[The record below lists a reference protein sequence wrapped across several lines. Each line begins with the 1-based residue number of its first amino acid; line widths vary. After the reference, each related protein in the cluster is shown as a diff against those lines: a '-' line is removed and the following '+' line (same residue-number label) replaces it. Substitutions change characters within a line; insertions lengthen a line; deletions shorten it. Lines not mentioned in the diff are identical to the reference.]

1 MNKLKIF
8 LFDYFSKEFLI
19 SPETLEFFEINYE
32 CVSPKELEKL
42 LKQEPHLIKLIVY
55 PDETFKQTFYKI
67 APPNASNEIISYYS
81 TYLRENIKH
90 INIIVN
96 QEQIIWYPYDNFF
109 QDFFLSIKWNIE
121 IPDNIVKVIEGVNS
135 NIYAKII
142 FKLKQAKISW
152 NDNVVSFFEMF
163 FIKFKSRH
171 DLEELIDLILCFF
184 NYDTTIFDLKTLL
197 IKRLATIRQYLSS
210 AISTSEKIDK
220 MGLEFVLTSKIPV
233 LDVNREQLERESILL
248 QEMVHN
254 LFPDL
259 NV

>member
-1 MNKLKIF
+1 MNKLKVF
-8 LFDYFSKEFLI
+8 LLDYFSKKFLI
-19 SPETLEFFEINYE
+19 PPETLEFFEVNHE
-32 CVSPKELEKL
+32 CVRPNELEKL

-55 PDETFKQTFYKI
+55 PDEIFKQTFYKI
-67 APPNASNEIISYYS
+67 APLNASNEIISHYS

-96 QEQIIWYPYDNFF
+96 QEQIIWNPYDNFF

-121 IPDNIVKVIEGVNS
+121 IPNNIIKIIEEVNS
-135 NIYAKII
+135 NSYAKII
-142 FKLKQAKISW
+142 FKLKQAKITW
-152 NDNVVSFFEMF
+152 NENVISFFEMF

-171 DLEELIDLILCFF
+171 DLEELTDLILCFF
-184 NYDTTIFDLKTLL
+184 NYDTTTFDLKTFL
-197 IKRLATIRQYLSS
+197 IKRLAAIRQYLSS

-220 MGLEFVLTSKIPV
+220 MGLEFVLTSKIPI
-233 LDVNREQLERESILL
+233 LDVNRKQLERELFLL
-248 QEMVHN
+248 QEILCN